1 MNRFLLWIAQS
12 VWFSGVYS
20 AVLWA
25 SFPAETVANEVE
37 ARLSERFP
45 QYRVDLGGVRPWWT
59 GLAATDVTLSEVE
72 GGVETPRFYADALG
86 VSVSLSHFLRS
97 LGSTV
102 LFDGFA
108 RVDGATIDAGIM
120 AAIGEGQF
128 RVRRTE
134 GTIRELPIE
143 TAVAWMPT
151 ASAPLEGEGAL
162 DIDWAFKIHDGWDKL
177 SGSFSLIG
185 HRVRL
190 TKLSAPSIGFPDK
203 EVDLPLDELELS
215 LSGEEGKLEVQRGV
229 LRSVLASVDV
239 EGEVAVESK
248 AERSRLKWDVSVEL
262 GDWSGTD
269 LAAMRGVAE
278 LGLQS
283 ARCDD
288 GRYHY
293 KLNTPI
299 NRMSG
304 SDLKPDPCN
313 KPSARGT
320 TRTTEGG
327 APVPLSDREPATG
340 PAGAGGVDRP
350 ERAGR
355 PIEATEPVGEPEAE
369 PEVEEPA
376 PAEEPP
382 AEDPDEAAGAGD

>member
-1 MNRFLLWIAQS
+1 MNRFVLWLAQS

-59 GLAATDVTLSEVE
+59 GIAATDVTLSEIE
-72 GGVETPRFYADALG
+72 GGVETPRFYADAIG
-86 VSVSLSHFLRS
+86 VSVSLAHFLRS

-108 RVDGATIDAGIM
+108 RVDGASIDGGVM
-120 AAIGEGQF
+120 AAIGDGQF

-134 GTIRELPIE
+134 GAIRDLPIE

-151 ASAPLEGEGAL
+151 ATTPLEGEGAL
-162 DIDWAFKIHDGWDKL
+162 DMDWAFKIHDGWDKV
-177 SGSFSLIG
+177 SGSFSLVG
-185 HRVRL
+185 HGVRL

-203 EVDLPLDELELS
+203 EVDLPLDELVLS
-215 LSGEEGKLEVQRGV
+215 LDGEEGKLEVQRGV
-229 LRSVLASVDV
+229 LRSTLASVDV

-248 AERSRLKWDVSVEL
+248 VERSRLKWDVSVEL
-262 GDWSGTD
+262 GDWTGTD
-269 LAAMRGVAE
+269 LAAMRGMAE

-293 KLNTPI
+293 KLNTPL

-304 SDLKPDPCN
+304 SDLKPDPCDKPGA
-313 KPSARGT
+313 KPSARPSAPDAS
-320 TRTTEGG
+320 

-340 PAGAGGVDRP
+340 PAGRP
-350 ERAGR
+350 ERPVR
-355 PIEATEPVGEPEAE
+355 PIEATEPAAE
-369 PEVEEPA
+369 PEVDVEAEEPAAVEEVPAEEA
-376 PAEEPP
+376 PAEEP
-382 AEDPDEAAGAGD
+382 AGGGE